1 MSKIAYQD
9 LSVDTIADALG
20 FIDSNDRETWVRM
33 GMAVKS
39 ELGESGFSIWDEW
52 SKGGATYKA
61 ADAKSVWKSL
71 RQYKG
76 QSVTIATLI
85 YEAQQSGFA
94 FNDNDRVK
102 ISSEEIAARK
112 AKREAEEKKAA
123 AEEKRVQGSVA
134 ELANLAWKASVPAYE
149 HPYTTRKGVKINGA
163 RIGEF
168 PVYKVEYGQPIKPF
182 KTIPAL
188 LVPIHH
194 DSKQGKIVSLQA
206 YFFEDQEFYGDRA
219 YLKDG
224 QKQGG
229 YCLIGNPDKRTIAIV
244 EGYATGLSVYEATG
258 WAVMVAFD
266 SGNLVNVAKIAQKL
280 FSQSEI
286 IIAGD
291 NDNPNPVNGKRAGNE
306 AAEAAG
312 KAINARVILPSIE
325 GQDWNDVHTCEG
337 LESVQSQLMAH
348 KLPKPA
354 NDNKPVEF
362 DKYTPF
368 PEVNGTG
375 KPIATIENLEEVLRR
390 MGAVARYNVIKKDH
404 EVLISGKAY
413 SRDNNANA
421 TVAQVISHCN
431 RVGMPVGQ
439 VEQFLIEIAESNQYN
454 PVLTWVNSKPWDGV
468 SRWDEF
474 CRTITPKHVK
484 PLPDG
489 TPLHIALIKRWMVS
503 AIAAAAS
510 SDGISAQGM
519 LVLQGEQNLGKT
531 NWFKSLAPEYL
542 DVLADGLQLRVDDK
556 DSVKQ
561 VISNWCV
568 ELGELDATF
577 KKSDIAA
584 LKSFITSKNDIMRL
598 PYARKN
604 SDFVRRTVFFGSV
617 NPREFLHDET
627 GNRRYWTIEC
637 ASVNFEHGFDMQ
649 QVWSEIYHW
658 YKANP
663 HHADGRPSYTLT
675 ADEYATL
682 NASNED
688 FQVVDPI
695 HERILSR
702 LEWDTDP
709 SRWRWVTATD
719 LLIELG
725 IDRPTNADTKKAS
738 ACIRKRNN
746 GQERRSNGKNL
757 LLVPPRINFMSD
769 DFNRP
774 F

>member
-1 MSKIAYQD
+1 MSKIAYHLTLD
-9 LSVDTIADALG
+9 TVASALSFLDY
-20 FIDSNDRETWVRM
+20 NDRKEWYE
-33 GMAVKS
+33 MAFAIRS
-39 ELGESGFSIWDEW
+39 EFGADGFDIWDAWGSQYTKYNKAEARAQW
-52 SKGGATYKA
+52 RSAKPHGGINI
-61 ADAKSVWKSL
+61 
-71 RQYKG
+71 G
-76 QSVTIATLI
+76 TLI
-85 YEAQQSGFA
+85 KRAQDAGFVLA
-94 FNDNDRVK
+94 NDNHQQ
-102 ISSEEIAARK
+102 ISPEQIAERK
-112 AKREAEEKKAA
+112 TKREAEERKAA
-123 AEEKRVQGSVA
+123 AELKRVQGEVA
-134 ELANLAWKASVPAYE
+134 KLANLAWETATPAYE

-168 PVYKVEYGQPIKPF
+168 PVYKVEHGKPITPF

-188 LVPIHH
+188 LVPILH

-206 YFFEDQEFYGDRA
+206 YFFEDQEYYGDRA

-229 YCLIGNPDKRTIAIV
+229 YCLIGTPRDKMAIV

-258 WAVMVAFD
+258 WTVIVAFD
-266 SGNLVNVAKIAQKL
+266 AGNLVTVAETARKNFPQAD
-280 FSQSEI
+280 I

-291 NDNPNPVNGKRAGNE
+291 NDYPNPQTGKRAGNE
-306 AAEAAG
+306 AAASAG
-312 KAINARVILPSIE
+312 NAINARVILPDTE
-325 GQDWNDVHTCEG
+325 GMDWNDVHATEG

-348 KLPKPA
+348 KLPLPA
-354 NDNKPVEF
+354 NDNRPMEF
-362 DKYTPF
+362 DKFTPF
-368 PEVNGTG
+368 PEVNGSG

-484 PLPDG
+484 PLPNG
-489 TPLHIALIKRWMVS
+489 TPLHIALIKRWMIS

-531 NWFKSLAPEYL
+531 NWFKSLAPEQL

-649 QVWSEIYHW
+649 QVWTEIYHW

-663 HHADGRPSYTLT
+663 HHQDGRPSYTLT
-675 ADEYATL
+675 VDEYAAL
-682 NASNED
+682 NASNEE

-702 LEWDTDP
+702 LEWEADP

-719 LLIELG
+719 VLIELG
-725 IDRPTNADTKKAS
+725 IDRPSNADTKKAS
-738 ACIRKRNN
+738 ACIRKRN
-746 GQERRSNGKNL
+746 GDQCKRSNGKNL
-757 LLVPPRINFMSD
+757 LLAPSAISFMSD
-769 DFNRP
+769 NFNRP
-774 F
+774 Y